1 MSQEKVVIVGQG
13 YVGLPL
19 AALCVASGW
28 NTVGLES
35 NSSQINSIISGD
47 HDLLSSEGKRVI
59 ATGLEDQNY
68 EVTDDFTRV
77 VGAEIVI
84 YCLPT
89 PLDPDRNPD
98 LSILLKALN
107 DTGPY
112 VSANSLLILES
123 TSYPGTTRDFFAAHL
138 VNNFNNCSSCDFAFS
153 PERVDPNNQI
163 WNLSNTPKI
172 VAGLTEHAKVRAV
185 KFYEDILET
194 VVPVDSLEIA
204 ELAKLIENTYRLVN
218 ISFINELQIASN
230 KLGIPI
236 RKAIEAANTKP
247 YGFQPFYPSAGIGG
261 HCIPVDPVYL
271 NWASTQFGFPLRM
284 VETALEIND
293 GMATFVVER
302 LQQLGV
308 VTPSTILL
316 AGIAY
321 KPGIADIRES
331 PSKHV
336 ARELKARGYEI
347 TWCDIHVK
355 EWAEALKFDPKDNS
369 VAALIILQEIEQEM
383 LDFAI
388 RKEIP
393 ILDCTGKYNSPGI
406 HQL

>member
-1 MSQEKVVIVGQG
+1 MNQGNVVIVGQG

-19 AALCVASGW
+19 AALCVTAGW
-28 NTVGLES
+28 NTVGLET
-35 NSSQINSIISGD
+35 NSSQISSIMSGD

-59 ATGLEDQNY
+59 ANGFKDLNY
-68 EVTDDFTRV
+68 EVTGDFSRV
-77 VGAEIVI
+77 TGAEIVI

-89 PLDPDRNPD
+89 PLGPDKNPD
-98 LSILLKALN
+98 LSILLEALN
-107 DTGPY
+107 DTGPHI
-112 VSANSLLILES
+112 SANSLLILES

-138 VNNFNNCSSCDFAFS
+138 VKNFRNCSSCDFAFS
-153 PERVDPNNQI
+153 PERVDPKNQI

-172 VAGLTEHAKVRAV
+172 VAGLTEHAKLRAAN
-185 KFYEDILET
+185 FYQDILET

-204 ELAKLIENTYRLVN
+204 ELAKLIENSYRLIN

-236 RKAIEAANTKP
+236 RKAIEAAGTKP
-247 YGFQPFYPSAGIGG
+247 YGFQTFYPGAGIGG

-271 NWASTQFGFPLRM
+271 NWASTQIGFPLKM

-293 GMATFVVER
+293 GMPTFVVER
-302 LQQLGV
+302 LQHLGV
-308 VTPSTILL
+308 ESPSTILL

-331 PSKHV
+331 PSMYV

-347 TWCDIHVK
+347 MWCDMYVK
-355 EWAEALKFDPKDNS
+355 DWSVGLKFDPKVDS
-369 VAALIILQEIEQEM
+369 IAALIILQEIDQKM
-383 LDFAI
+383 LDFAL
-388 RKEIP
+388 KTEIP
-393 ILDCTGKYNSPGI
+393 ILDCTGKYNFPGI
-406 HQL
+406 KQL

>member
-1 MSQEKVVIVGQG
+1 MKQGNVVIVGQG

-19 AALCVASGW
+19 AELCVAAGW
-28 NTVGLES
+28 HTVGLET
-35 NSSQINSIISGD
+35 NSSQINCIISGE
-47 HDLLSSEGKRVI
+47 HDLLSGEGKRVI
-59 ATGLEDQNY
+59 ANGLKDQNY
-68 EVTDDFTRV
+68 EVTDDFSTV
-77 VGAEIVI
+77 MDAEIVI

-89 PLDPDRNPD
+89 PLGPDRNPD

-112 VSANSLLILES
+112 ISANTLLILES
-123 TSYPGTTRDFFAAHL
+123 TSYPGTTRDFFAGHL
-138 VNNFNNCSSCDFAFS
+138 VNNFTNCTSCDFAFS
-153 PERVDPNNQI
+153 PERVDPKNKI

-185 KFYEDILET
+185 NFYEDILET

-204 ELAKLIENTYRLVN
+204 ELAKLIENTYRLIN
-218 ISFINELQIASN
+218 ISFINELQIASY
-230 KLGIPI
+230 KMDIPI
-236 RKAIEAANTKP
+236 RKAIEAAGTKP
-247 YGFQPFYPSAGIGG
+247 YGFQAFYPSAGIGG

-271 NWASTQFGFPLRM
+271 NWASTQIGFPLRM

-293 GMATFVVER
+293 GMPTFVVER
-302 LQQLGV
+302 LQHLGV
-308 VTPSTILL
+308 ESPSAILL

-331 PSKHV
+331 PSIYV
-336 ARELKARGYEI
+336 AHELKARGYEI
-347 TWCDIHVK
+347 MWCDMHVK
-355 EWAEALKFDPKDNS
+355 EWAEALKFDPKVDS
-369 VAALIILQEIEQEM
+369 VAALIILQEIDQEM

-388 RKEIP
+388 NIDVP
-393 ILDCTGKYNSPGI
+393 ILDCTGKYNSQGI